1 MKFTWSGPCLAT
13 PGFPPMVSVRIQ
25 APNPRFLWLFA
36 TLCHSRLHR
45 LELSNHSA
53 IVTRDELFGR
63 WVSELLFH
71 CIDPT
76 PRQKQLKGE
85 EASISLHFPHGR
97 EDRAAGREVRRGR
110 AGSVQCFCKVI
121 KRIVTA
127 SPLRVISLVSNF
139 PHGFW
144 YPVRSW
150 CRHRFSPVNPTSPP
164 LLPLS
169 STAVS
174 MTFSVL

>member
-13 PGFPPMVSVRIQ
+13 PGFPPMVSVRIE

-36 TLCHSRLHR
+36 ALCHSRLHR

-85 EASISLHFPHGR
+85 EASIGLHFPHGR
-97 EDRAAGREVRRGR
+97 KTEQQAE
-110 AGSVQCFCKVI
+110 
-121 KRIVTA
+121 
-127 SPLRVISLVSNF
+127 
-139 PHGFW
+139 
-144 YPVRSW
+144 RSEGDE
-150 CRHRFSPVNPTSPP
+150 
-164 LLPLS
+164 LALS
-169 STAVS
+169 SA
-174 MTFSVL
+174 SVKSLSEL